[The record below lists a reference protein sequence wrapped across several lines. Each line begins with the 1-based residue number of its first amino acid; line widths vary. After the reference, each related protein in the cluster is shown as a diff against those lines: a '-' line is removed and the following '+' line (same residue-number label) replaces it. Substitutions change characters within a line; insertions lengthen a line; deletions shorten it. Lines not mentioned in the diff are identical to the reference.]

1 MNVLKSEILPIRCEG
16 IDVQTVLGQFQGRIT
31 TMSCTYLSLPLRI
44 GRLKRD
50 DEQILVDKVASRLP
64 RWKGRLLNK
73 AGWLALVNLVLSSL
87 VLHHMTVFQLSKWA
101 LKRDRIRH
109 MLVARFRRYQ
119 KRVLPRQLEPCATSE
134 AHGRLLD
141 LERFNRALRLRWSWL
156 QWKNQCKPW
165 ANLGIQLS
173 TMEVELF
180 RTCTSINLS
189 NGD

>member
-16 IDVQTVLGQFQGRIT
+16 IDVQTVLGQFLGRIT

-87 VLHHMTVFQLSKWA
+87 VLVG
-101 LKRDRIRH
+101 
-109 MLVARFRRYQ
+109 
-119 KRVLPRQLEPCATSE
+119 VLPRCSSPADITRVEIGVEP
-134 AHGRLLD
+134 RP
-141 LERFNRALRLRWSWL
+141 
-156 QWKNQCKPW
+156 KP
-165 ANLGIQLS
+165 
-173 TMEVELF
+173 
-180 RTCTSINLS
+180 
-189 NGD
+189 